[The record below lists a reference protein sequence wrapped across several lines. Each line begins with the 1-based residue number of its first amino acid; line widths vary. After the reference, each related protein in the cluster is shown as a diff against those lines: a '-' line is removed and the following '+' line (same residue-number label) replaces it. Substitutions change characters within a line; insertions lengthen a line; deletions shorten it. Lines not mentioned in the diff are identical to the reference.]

1 MPSPVLVTA
10 ATEDPVSLAEIK
22 MHSRV
27 DTIDED
33 LLLTNLLGA
42 AVADFEAHTG
52 RVLVSSTWDYYIDKF
67 PQGDSIGIP
76 AGPVTSVTS
85 VKYIDSAEATTT
97 VSSALY
103 YLDPASSQGRV
114 MLKYNQ
120 SWPTATLRPSSGV
133 VVRYVAG
140 YSGAATVPAAIK
152 AALLLMV
159 DHLYTNRSAVTVG
172 TAGVTYSKEL
182 EMGLRR
188 LASPFVL
195 ASALG
200 FC

>member
-1 MPSPVLVTA
+1 
-10 ATEDPVSLAEIK
+10 

-33 LLLTNLLGA
+33 LLLMNLLGA
-42 AVADFEAHTG
+42 AVTDFEAHTG
-52 RVLVSSTWDYYIDKF
+52 RVLVSSTWDYYVDTF
-67 PQGDSIGIP
+67 PNSEAAIMIP
-76 AGPVTSVTS
+76 AGPVTALTS

-97 VSSALY
+97 VSGSLY
-103 YLDPASSQGRV
+103 YLDPASVQGRV

-140 YSGAATVPAAIK
+140 YASAAVVPPSIK
-152 AALLLMV
+152 AALLLMI
-159 DHLYTNRSAVTVG
+159 DHLYTNRSSVIVG
-172 TAGVTYSKEL
+172 SAGMTYSKEL

-188 LASPFVL
+188 LSSPFVL
-195 ASALG
+195 PSALG